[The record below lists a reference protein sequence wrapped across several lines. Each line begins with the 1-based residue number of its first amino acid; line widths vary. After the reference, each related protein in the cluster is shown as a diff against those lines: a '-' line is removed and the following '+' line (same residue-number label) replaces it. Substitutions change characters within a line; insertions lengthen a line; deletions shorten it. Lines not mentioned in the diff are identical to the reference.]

1 MPPEFTAKLNRLVAV
16 QVDKEFQA
24 ELEPGKAHR
33 ADLVFQVSNN
43 RSNKPSLIHIEIES
57 SHQKTLPGRML
68 HYYASLHKKYKMPIL
83 PIAILSFKSPRK
95 AASSRIEL
103 CSNGI
108 SLGYF
113 QFLVVQLN
121 MMNWQSFL
129 KIRNPVASALMS
141 CMWFTETQ
149 RPEVKL
155 KCLLHLADL
164 SLPPNKSAVVQKFIH
179 AYLDLSTSEK
189 KRFEEMVN
197 YLRPFERDTI
207 MTFITGWHKEGIE
220 IGRAEGLAEGLAKG
234 LAEGM
239 AEGLAEGMAEGLA
252 EGLTLEAQNIVKR
265 FAVRKFGSIN
275 QELTNRINTLSK
287 EYLEQLAEDFLDF
300 STIEDLE
307 TWLLKIQ
314 PGDSK

>member
-1 MPPEFTAKLNRLVAV
+1 
-16 QVDKEFQA
+16 
-24 ELEPGKAHR
+24 
-33 ADLVFQVSNN
+33 
-43 RSNKPSLIHIEIES
+43 
-57 SHQKTLPGRML
+57 
-68 HYYASLHKKYKMPIL
+68 
-83 PIAILSFKSPRK
+83 
-95 AASSRIEL
+95 
-103 CSNGI
+103 
-108 SLGYF
+108 
-113 QFLVVQLN
+113 
-121 MMNWQSFL
+121 
-129 KIRNPVASALMS
+129 
-141 CMWFTETQ
+141 
-149 RPEVKL
+149 
-155 KCLLHLADL
+155 
-164 SLPPNKSAVVQKFIH
+164 
-179 AYLDLSTSEK
+179 
-189 KRFEEMVN
+189 
-197 YLRPFERDTI
+197 